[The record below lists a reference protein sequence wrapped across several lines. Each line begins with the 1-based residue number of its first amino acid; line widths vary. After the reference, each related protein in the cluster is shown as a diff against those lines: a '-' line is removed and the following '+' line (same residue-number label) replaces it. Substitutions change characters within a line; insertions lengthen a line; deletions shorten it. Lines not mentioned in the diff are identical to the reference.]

1 MAEAGTHMSSR
12 IIRAS
17 SADPRSIG
25 TFKFAP
31 ANPGDRP
38 QTPTVLPGGL
48 ASNSVISTRPA
59 FGAAPDLGAVEQECD
74 LLLLQAR
81 AKVSEIEKEAYE
93 AGFAQGQQAGESMA
107 ESLLKQYSVSLEEL
121 NKLRKEVFSSSER
134 QVIRLALEIAKK
146 IIKREVVI
154 DEELILTLVKVAL
167 DRVADQALITIR
179 VNPKDYHAIERHHTS
194 RPDAGALNETM
205 KLIEDPLIGRGGC
218 VIETDSGTIDA
229 RIEEQLRE
237 IEKGFFE

>member
-1 MAEAGTHMSSR
+1 MSSR

-17 SADPRSIG
+17 NADPKTIG
-25 TFKFAP
+25 AFKFTP
-31 ANPGDRP
+31 ANPGSHP

-48 ASNSVISTRPA
+48 ASNLVMSARPA
-59 FGAAPDLGAVEQECD
+59 FGAVPVPDAVQQECE
-74 LLLLQAR
+74 LLLLQTR

-93 AGFAQGQQAGESMA
+93 IGFAQGQKAGLEVGEKMV

-146 IIKREVVI
+146 IVKREVAI

-167 DRVADQALITIR
+167 DRVTDQALITIR
-179 VNPKDYHAIERHHTS
+179 VNPKDYHAIERHHAS
-194 RPDAGALNETM
+194 RPDAGALNETV

>member
-1 MAEAGTHMSSR
+1 MSSR

-17 SADPRSIG
+17 SADPKNIG
-25 TFKFAP
+25 SFKFAS

-38 QTPTVLPGGL
+38 PAPTVLPGGL
-48 ASNSVISTRPA
+48 AFDIVRSARPS
-59 FGAAPDLGAVEQECD
+59 FGAPADFAAVQQESE
-74 LLLLQAR
+74 LLVLQAR
-81 AKVSEIEKEAYE
+81 EKVSEIEKEAYE
-93 AGFAQGQQAGESMA
+93 IGFAQGQKAGLEVGEKMV
-107 ESLLKQYSVSLEEL
+107 ETLLKQYSVSIEEL

-146 IIKREVVI
+146 IVKREVAI
-154 DEELILTLVKVAL
+154 DDELILTLVKVAL

-179 VNPKDYHAIERHHTS
+179 VNPKDYHAIEHHHAS
-194 RPDAGALNETM
+194 RPDAGALNETV

-218 VIETDSGTIDA
+218 VIETDGGTIDA